1 MGVRSLRPSTLMT
14 AMSETGSAPTRVAE
28 ALVPSENATRSC
40 APCAPA
46 TVVVGQD
53 QTVGGQDDTGALT
66 ALSLRGGYLDLH
78 DARHDLRGNGLNR
91 AGGSVGRVGRSGLR
105 SVQRV
110 GDRRGSTVAV
120 RDDGA
125 DHATDTTTDQ
135 DQGESAGNQRHA
147 SRLRLCGGR
156 TGVRPLQ
163 RCGDLVVA
171 AARAVRTAGATRVG
185 CAVRGALLVRG
196 LMGTVRVAESL
207 RGLLLLRLPE
217 GFGGPAF
224 SGSGFGGSGER
235 FGRLVRLLR
244 RLPLRLLRRHGRL
257 CLRCRR
263 LCLRCCRLRLGGGL
277 AVGLLGPGR
286 PDVTVL
292 GHRLAFV
299 YGDHRTG
306 SHNCSADNAAL
317 RC

>member
-1 MGVRSLRPSTLMT
+1 M
-14 AMSETGSAPTRVAE
+14 
-28 ALVPSENATRSC
+28 
-40 APCAPA
+40 
-46 TVVVGQD
+46 
-53 QTVGGQDDTGALT
+53 
-66 ALSLRGGYLDLH
+66 
-78 DARHDLRGNGLNR
+78 
-91 AGGSVGRVGRSGLR
+91 
-105 SVQRV
+105 
-110 GDRRGSTVAV
+110 
-120 RDDGA
+120 
-125 DHATDTTTDQ
+125 
-135 DQGESAGNQRHA
+135 
-147 SRLRLCGGR
+147 
-156 TGVRPLQ
+156 
-163 RCGDLVVA
+163 

-207 RGLLLLRLPE
+207 RGLLRRLPE
-217 GFGGPAF
+217 GFGGSAF
-224 SGSGFGGSGER
+224 SGSGKG

-244 RLPLRLLRRHGRL
+244 RLPLRLLRLH
-257 CLRCRR
+257 LRC
-263 LCLRCCRLRLGGGL
+263 LRLRLGGGL

>member
-1 MGVRSLRPSTLMT
+1 M
-14 AMSETGSAPTRVAE
+14 
-28 ALVPSENATRSC
+28 
-40 APCAPA
+40 
-46 TVVVGQD
+46 
-53 QTVGGQDDTGALT
+53 
-66 ALSLRGGYLDLH
+66 
-78 DARHDLRGNGLNR
+78 
-91 AGGSVGRVGRSGLR
+91 
-105 SVQRV
+105 
-110 GDRRGSTVAV
+110 
-120 RDDGA
+120 
-125 DHATDTTTDQ
+125 
-135 DQGESAGNQRHA
+135 
-147 SRLRLCGGR
+147 
-156 TGVRPLQ
+156 
-163 RCGDLVVA
+163 
-171 AARAVRTAGATRVG
+171 AARTVRAAGATRVG

-207 RGLLLLRLPE
+207 RGLLLRLPE
-217 GFGGPAF
+217 GFGGSA
-224 SGSGFGGSGER
+224 FGGSGKG

-257 CLRCRR
+257 CLRCCR